1 MPKSISSTQKSY
13 LAGFLD
19 ADGSIYV
26 QAKPNKTYRFG
37 FQIAPYIVFY
47 QSSKDAKDTKSFS
60 RVCSLIKM
68 GHRRLRKDGI
78 IEHAISRQEEIIS
91 FIKLVEP
98 YVIMK
103 KSQIALLKRIISLK
117 KKVRTR
123 KDFKRLMNIIDQ
135 FRKLNYSKKRK
146 RRTLTP

>member
-1 MPKSISSTQKSY
+1 MLKSISSTEKSY

-37 FQIAPYIVFY
+37 FQIAPHIVFY
-47 QSSKDAKDTKSFS
+47 QSHKDAKSFHC
-60 RVCSLIKM
+60 VCSLIKM

-78 IEHAISRQEEIIS
+78 VEYIISKQEEIIS
-91 FIKLVEP
+91 FVKLVEP

-103 KSQIALLKRIISLK
+103 KSQLALLKRIINLK
-117 KKVRTR
+117 QKVKTR
-123 KDFKRLMNIIDQ
+123 KDFEQLINIIDQ
-135 FRKLNYSKKRK
+135 FRELNYSKKRK
-146 RRTLTP
+146 KRTLTP

>member
-1 MPKSISSTQKSY
+1 MKKIISSIEKSY

-47 QSSKDAKDTKSFS
+47 QSSKDAEYFS
-60 RVCSLIKM
+60 QVCSLIEF
-68 GHRRLRKDGI
+68 GHRRIRKDGI
-78 IEHAISRQEEIIS
+78 IEHIIS
-91 FIKLVEP
+91 KQDEILSFIELIKS

-103 KSQIALLKRIISLK
+103 KEQLNLLEKILQKK
-117 KKVRTR
+117 KKVSNF
-123 KDFKRLMNIIDQ
+123 KDFKQLIDLIDK
-135 FRKLNYSKKRK
+135 FRELNYSKKRK
-146 RRTLTP
+146 KRTLTP

>member
-1 MPKSISSTQKSY
+1 MLKSISSTKKSY

-47 QSSKDAKDTKSFS
+47 QSQKDAESFS
-60 RVCSLIKM
+60 HVCSLIQV
-68 GHRRLRKDGI
+68 GHKRLRKDGI
-78 IEHAISRQEEIIS
+78 VEYIISKQEEIIS

-103 KSQIALLKRIISLK
+103 KSQVVLLKRIIALK
-117 KKVRTR
+117 QKVKTR
-123 KDFKRLMNIIDQ
+123 KDFEQLINTIDQ
-135 FRKLNYSKKRK
+135 FRELNYSKKRK
-146 RRTLTP
+146 KRTLTP

>member
-1 MPKSISSTQKSY
+1 MLKSISSTKKSY

-37 FQIAPYIVFY
+37 FQVAPYIVFY
-47 QSSKDAKDTKSFS
+47 QSHKDAKSFH
-60 RVCSLIKM
+60 RVCSLTKL
-68 GHRRLRKDGI
+68 GHKRLRKDGI
-78 IEHAISRQEEIIS
+78 VEHIISKQEEIIS
-91 FIKLVEP
+91 FIGLVEP

-117 KKVRTR
+117 KKVKTR
-123 KDFKRLMNIIDQ
+123 KDFKQLINVIDQ
-135 FRKLNYSKKRK
+135 FRE
-146 RRTLTP
+146 

>member
-1 MPKSISSTQKSY
+1 MLKSISSTKKSY

-47 QSSKDAKDTKSFS
+47 QSQKDAEYFS
-60 RVCSLIKM
+60 RVCSLIRM
-68 GHRRLRKDGI
+68 GHKRLRKDGI
-78 IEHAISRQEEIIS
+78 VEYIISKQEEIIS

-103 KSQIALLKRIISLK
+103 KSQIALLKKIINLK
-117 KKVRTR
+117 KKVKTR
-123 KDFKRLMNIIDQ
+123 KDFEQLINIIDQ
-135 FRKLNYSKKRK
+135 FRELNYSKKRK
-146 RRTLTP
+146 KRILTP

>member
-37 FQIAPYIVFY
+37 FQIAPYIVLY
-47 QSSKDAKDTKSFS
+47 QSSKDAESFS
-60 RVCSLIKM
+60 RVCFLTKM

-78 IEHAISRQEEIIS
+78 IE
-91 FIKLVEP
+91 
-98 YVIMK
+98 
-103 KSQIALLKRIISLK
+103 
-117 KKVRTR
+117 
-123 KDFKRLMNIIDQ
+123 
-135 FRKLNYSKKRK
+135 
-146 RRTLTP
+146 

>member
-1 MPKSISSTQKSY
+1 MLKSISSTKKSY

-47 QSSKDAKDTKSFS
+47 QSQKDAESFS
-60 RVCSLIKM
+60 RVCSLIQM
-68 GHRRLRKDGI
+68 GHKRLRKDGI
-78 IEHAISRQEEIIS
+78 VEYIISKQEEIIS

-103 KSQIALLKRIISLK
+103 KSQVALLKRIIALK
-117 KKVRTR
+117 QRSRTR
-123 KDFKRLMNIIDQ
+123 KDFEQLINIIDQ
-135 FRKLNYSKKRK
+135 FRELNYSKKRK
-146 RRTLTP
+146 KRILTP

>member
-37 FQIAPYIVFY
+37 FQIAPYIVLY
-47 QSSKDAKDTKSFS
+47 QSSKDAESFS
-60 RVCSLIKM
+60 RVCSLTKM

-78 IEHAISRQEEIIS
+78 IE
-91 FIKLVEP
+91 
-98 YVIMK
+98 
-103 KSQIALLKRIISLK
+103 
-117 KKVRTR
+117 
-123 KDFKRLMNIIDQ
+123 
-135 FRKLNYSKKRK
+135 
-146 RRTLTP
+146 

>member
-1 MPKSISSTQKSY
+1 MQKSISSTEKSY

-26 QAKPNKTYRFG
+26 QAKPNETYRFG

-47 QSSKDAKDTKSFS
+47 QSQKDAESFS
-60 RVCSLIKM
+60 RVCSLIQM
-68 GHRRLRKDGI
+68 GHKRLRKDGI
-78 IEHAISRQEEIIS
+78 VEYIISKQEEIIS

-103 KSQIALLKRIISLK
+103 KSQVALLKRIIALK
-117 KKVRTR
+117 RKVKTR
-123 KDFKRLMNIIDQ
+123 KDFKQLINKIDK
-135 FRKLNYSKKRK
+135 FRELNYSKKRK
-146 RRTLTP
+146 KRTLTP

>member
-1 MPKSISSTQKSY
+1 MNNKFSSTKKSY

-47 QSSKDAKDTKSFS
+47 QSSKDYASFS
-60 RVCSLIKM
+60 RVCSVIKI
-68 GHRRLRKDGI
+68 GHKRFRKDGI
-78 IEHAISRQEEIIS
+78 IEYIISRQDEIEK
-91 FIKLVEP
+91 FINLIEP

-103 KSQIALLKRIISLK
+103 REQVKLLKKIIHLK
-117 KKVRTR
+117 KKVKNK
-123 KDFKRLMNIIDQ
+123 KDFGKLIELIDQ
-135 FRKLNYSKKRK
+135 FRELNYSKRRK
-146 RRTLTP
+146 KRTLTP

>member
-1 MPKSISSTQKSY
+1 MLKSISSTTKSY

-26 QAKPNKTYRFG
+26 QAKQNKTYRFG

-47 QSSKDAKDTKSFS
+47 QSSKDAESFS
-60 RVCSLIKM
+60 RVCCLIQM
-68 GHRRLRKDGI
+68 GHKRLRKDGI
-78 IEHAISRQEEIIS
+78 VEYIISKQEEIIS

-103 KSQIALLKRIISLK
+103 KSQVALLKRIIVLK
-117 KKVRTR
+117 RKAKTR
-123 KDFKRLMNIIDQ
+123 KDFKQL
-135 FRKLNYSKKRK
+135 
-146 RRTLTP
+146 

>member
-1 MPKSISSTQKSY
+1 MLKSISSTEKSY

-26 QAKPNKTYRFG
+26 QAKPNETYRFG

-47 QSSKDAKDTKSFS
+47 QSQKDAESFS
-60 RVCSLIKM
+60 LVCSLIQF
-68 GHRRLRKDGI
+68 GHKRLRKDGI
-78 IEHAISRQEEIIS
+78 VEYIISKQEEIIS

-103 KSQIALLKRIISLK
+103 KSQVALLKRIISLK
-117 KKVRTR
+117 RKAKTR
-123 KDFKRLMNIIDQ
+123 KDFEQLINKIDQ
-135 FRKLNYSKKRK
+135 FRELNYSKKRK
-146 RRTLTP
+146 KRTLTP

>member
-37 FQIAPYIVFY
+37 FQIAPYIVLY
-47 QSSKDAKDTKSFS
+47 QSSKDAESFS

-78 IEHAISRQEEIIS
+78 IEHVISRQEEIIS
-91 FIKLVEP
+91 FIKSVEP
-98 YVIMK
+98 YVMK

-123 KDFKRLMNIIDQ
+123 KDFKGLMNIIDQ

>member
-1 MPKSISSTQKSY
+1 MLKSISSTKKSY

-47 QSSKDAKDTKSFS
+47 QSQKDAESFS
-60 RVCSLIKM
+60 RVCSLIQVGPK
-68 GHRRLRKDGI
+68 RLRKDGI
-78 IEHAISRQEEIIS
+78 VEYIISKQEEIIS

-103 KSQIALLKRIISLK
+103 KSQVALLKRIIILK
-117 KKVRTR
+117 QKVKTR
-123 KDFKRLMNIIDQ
+123 KDFEQLINAIDK
-135 FRKLNYSKKRK
+135 FRELNYSKKRK
-146 RRTLTP
+146 KRTLTP

>member
-1 MPKSISSTQKSY
+1 MLKSISSTKKSY

-47 QSSKDAKDTKSFS
+47 QSQKDAESFS
-60 RVCSLIKM
+60 RVCSLIQV
-68 GHRRLRKDGI
+68 GHKRLRKDGI
-78 IEHAISRQEEIIS
+78 VEYIISKQEEIIS

-103 KSQIALLKRIISLK
+103 KSQVALLKRIIILK
-117 KKVRTR
+117 QKVKTR
-123 KDFKRLMNIIDQ
+123 KDFEQLINAIDK
-135 FRKLNYSKKRK
+135 FRELNYSKKRK
-146 RRTLTP
+146 KRTLTP

>member
-1 MPKSISSTQKSY
+1 MLKSISSTKKSY

-47 QSSKDAKDTKSFS
+47 QSQKDAESFS
-60 RVCSLIKM
+60 RVCSLIQV
-68 GHRRLRKDGI
+68 GHKRLRKDGI
-78 IEHAISRQEEIIS
+78 VEYIISKQEEIIS

-103 KSQIALLKRIISLK
+103 KSQVALLKRIIILK
-117 KKVRTR
+117 QKVKTR
-123 KDFKRLMNIIDQ
+123 KDFEQLINAIDT
-135 FRKLNYSKKRK
+135 FRELNYSKKRK
-146 RRTLTP
+146 KRTLTP

>member
-1 MPKSISSTQKSY
+1 MLKSISSTTKSY

-47 QSSKDAKDTKSFS
+47 QSAKDAESFS
-60 RVCSLIKM
+60 RVCSLMKI

-78 IEHAISRQEEIIS
+78 VEHIISKQEEIIC
-91 FIKLVEP
+91 FIDMIEP

-103 KSQIALLKRIISLK
+103 KLQLALLKKIINAK
-117 KKVRTR
+117 QKVETK
-123 KDFKRLMNIIDQ
+123 KDFEKLIHLIDQ
-135 FRKLNYSKKRK
+135 FRNLNYSKMRKKRA
-146 RRTLTP
+146 LTP